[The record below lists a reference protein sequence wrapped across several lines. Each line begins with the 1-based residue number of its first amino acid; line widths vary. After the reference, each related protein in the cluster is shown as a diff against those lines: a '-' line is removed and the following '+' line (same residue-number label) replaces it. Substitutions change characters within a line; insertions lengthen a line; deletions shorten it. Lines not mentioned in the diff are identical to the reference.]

1 MDIFRTAIIKSN
13 APAAS
18 AAAPREPSDAPTR
31 VDTLSAP
38 ERTALGAAGFRTFLA
53 LADSWQLS
61 VNERTRLLGDI
72 ADSTY
77 HKWRSGKI
85 GELSRD
91 QLERL
96 SLVLGIYKA
105 LRLIFSDQATG
116 ARWLRGEN
124 TEPMFASRSPL
135 QRMLDG
141 SIDDL
146 YAVRRYLDAW
156 RGGWP

>member
-1 MDIFRTAIIKSN
+1 MAIVRPIRPASSPTARHDSEVVSN
-13 APAAS
+13 RIESLP
-18 AAAPREPSDAPTR
+18 PD
-31 VDTLSAP
+31 
-38 ERTALGAAGFRTFLA
+38 ERTTLGAAGFRIFLA
-53 LADSWQLS
+53 LADQWQLT
-61 VNERTRLLGDI
+61 VNERTRLLGDV

-77 HKWRSGKI
+77 HNWRSGKI

-105 LRLIFSDQATG
+105 LRLIFSDEATG
-116 ARWLRGEN
+116 TRWLRGANSES
-124 TEPMFASRSPL
+124 TFASRSPL
-135 QRMLDG
+135 ERMLNG

>member
-1 MDIFRTAIIKSN
+1 MAIVRPIRPETLPSVGYGSEG
-13 APAAS
+13 AS
-18 AAAPREPSDAPTR
+18 DRIESLPPD
-31 VDTLSAP
+31 

-53 LADSWQLS
+53 LAEQWQLT

-105 LRLIFSDQATG
+105 LRLIFSDEATG
-116 ARWLRGEN
+116 TRWLRGANSES
-124 TEPMFASRSPL
+124 TFASRSPL
-135 QRMLDG
+135 ERMLNG

>member
-1 MDIFRTAIIKSN
+1 MAIVRPIRPIGPAPSPSENPDAQTAPNRLESL
-13 APAAS
+13 APDERAS
-18 AAAPREPSDAPTR
+18 
-31 VDTLSAP
+31 
-38 ERTALGAAGFRTFLA
+38 LGSAGFRTFLA
-53 LADSWQLS
+53 LADQWQLT

-96 SLVLGIYKA
+96 SLVLGIYKG
-105 LRLIFSDQATG
+105 LRLIFSDEATG
-116 ARWLRGEN
+116 TRWLRGANSESI
-124 TEPMFASRSPL
+124 FAARSPL
-135 QRMLDG
+135 ERMLNG

>member
-1 MDIFRTAIIKSN
+1 MALKIERAR
-13 APAAS
+13 PPAS
-18 AAAPREPSDAPTR
+18 AGESVPADEGGQRFDQLPPQ
-31 VDTLSAP
+31 
-38 ERTALGAAGFRTFLA
+38 ERAELGGAGFRVFMNV
-53 LADSWQLS
+53 ADAWQLN
-61 VNERTRLLGDI
+61 VAERTCLLGDI
-72 ADSTY
+72 AESTY
-77 HKWRSGKI
+77 HKWRTGKI

-96 SLVLGIYKA
+96 SLLLGIYKA
-105 LRLIFSDQATG
+105 LRLIFSDEGTTV
-116 ARWLRGEN
+116 RWIRGTN
-124 TEPMFASRSPL
+124 TDAPFAGRSPL